1 MSINR
6 VTLSGNL
13 TRDPE
18 VRMAGSTPVCEFGLA
33 VNDRKKNQQT
43 GEYEDVPNYF
53 DVVVWGARGEALA
66 KHLSKGSKIMLDGR
80 LRWRQWQTQDGQ
92 NRSKVEIVAE
102 DVEFAGQKPAS
113 TSQANTSP
121 ATTAEV
127 FGDDI
132 PF

>member
-33 VNDRKKNQQT
+33 VNERKKDQS
-43 GEYEDVPNYF
+43 GEWVDVPNFF
-53 DVVVWGARGEALA
+53 DVVMWGARGESVA
-66 KHLSKGSKIMLDGR
+66 KYLSKGDKVMIAGR
-80 LRWRQWQTQDGQ
+80 LRWRQWESDGQ
-92 NRSKVEIVAE
+92 KRSKVEVVAE
-102 DVEFAGQKPAS
+102 DIEFGSKAGQK
-113 TSQANTSP
+113 NDSP
-121 ATTAEV
+121 TTNAEV
-127 FGDDI
+127 FGSEI